1 MSASNDSRP
10 NSADP
15 ETAEGDDMEESL
27 KAALADPK
35 LRALLDEEQIT
46 ELQGV
51 FQMFDVDGSGAIDIT
66 EFERIAIDL
75 GEPLSHEELQE
86 IVKDLDKDGSGV
98 VSYDEFIRWWR
109 KTT

>member
-51 FQMFDVDGSGAIDIT
+51 FQMFDVDGSGAIDVK
-66 EFERIAIDL
+66 ELKQVMQNL
-75 GEPLSHEELQE
+75 GMNPTDEE
-86 IVKDLDKDGSGV
+86 VA
-98 VSYDEFIRWWR
+98 RMM
-109 KTT
+109 